1 MQLLVIFIL
10 IKNIMKSVNFYQ
22 NLFSLVYNCYQFISI
37 RSYTKIATLKIFC
50 LTGKLNQVL
59 KV

>member
-22 NLFSLVYNCYQFISI
+22 NLFILVYNYCQFISI
-37 RSYTKIATLKIFC
+37 RSCTEIPTLKILC

>member
-37 RSYTKIATLKIFC
+37 RS
-50 LTGKLNQVL
+50 
-59 KV
+59 

>member
-1 MQLLVIFIL
+1 MQQLIIFIL
-10 IKNIMKSVNFYQ
+10 IKNTMKSVNFYQ
-22 NLFSLVYNCYQFISI
+22 NLFSLVYNYYQFISI
-37 RSYTKIATLKIFC
+37 RSYTEIPTLKILC